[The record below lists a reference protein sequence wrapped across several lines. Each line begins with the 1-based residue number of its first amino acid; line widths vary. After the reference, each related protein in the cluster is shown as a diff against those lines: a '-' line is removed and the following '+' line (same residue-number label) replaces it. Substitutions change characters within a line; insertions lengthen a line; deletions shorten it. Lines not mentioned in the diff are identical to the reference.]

1 MISKQTIE
9 DVFAKYYVIDPP
21 KNILVLDKPAVSMHG
36 QTLVM
41 YRGLQPKWRGDVII
55 LTPQGNDETL
65 IHETLHAQ
73 HFSSEPLANVGGKIL
88 VVKYRILSRRSK
100 RWEKSFF
107 RLSKSRF
114 LSLLFKDRT
123 VNYQLCS
130 GCFLCSDLT
139 QLKMYAPK
147 GANPMHYMLVS

>member
-1 MISKQTIE
+1 MITKQTIE

-55 LTPQGNDETL
+55 LTPQGDDETL

-73 HFSSEPLANVGGKIL
+73 YFTNEPLTNVAGKIL
-88 VVKYRILSRRSK
+88 VVKYRISK
-100 RWEKSFF
+100 RFKRFF
-107 RLSKSRF
+107 IRHKKRF
-114 LSLLFKDRT
+114 SVRTRRGRT

-130 GCFLCSDLT
+130 GCFLCNDLT
-139 QLKMYAPK
+139 QLKMYAPQ
-147 GANPMHYMLVS
+147 GANPMHYVLMSD

>member
-1 MISKQTIE
+1 MINKQTIE
-9 DVFAKYYVIDPP
+9 QVFAKYYVIDPP
-21 KNILVLDKPAVSMHG
+21 KNILVLDKPAVAMHG

-41 YRGLQPKWRGDVII
+41 YKGLQPKWRGDVII
-55 LTPQGNDETL
+55 LTPQGDDETL

-73 HFSSEPLANVGGKIL
+73 YFSKEPITNVAGKIL
-88 VVKYRILSRRSK
+88 IMKYRASNRIRQLFTRPK
-100 RWEKSFF
+100 
-107 RLSKSRF
+107 RF
-114 LSLLFKDRT
+114 LNIRLKRDRN

-147 GANPMHYMLVS
+147 GANPMHYMLVSD

>member
-21 KNILVLDKPAVSMHG
+21 KNIIVLDKQAVSMQG

-55 LTPQGNDETL
+55 LTPQGDDETL

-73 HFSSEPLANVGGKIL
+73 FFTNEPITNVGGKIL
-88 VVKYRILSRRSK
+88 VVKYR
-100 RWEKSFF
+100 
-107 RLSKSRF
+107 LSKQFKRF
-114 LSLLFKDRT
+114 FVRQKRRLNLKLRKDRT
-123 VNYQLCS
+123 VNYQLCP
-130 GCFLCSDLT
+130 GCYLCSDLT
-139 QLKMYAPK
+139 QLKVFSPK
-147 GANPMHYMLVS
+147 GAKPIHYLLMGD